1 MENLD
6 IRQAAR
12 MANVPLWKIGRALGG
27 YTDSYFSKL
36 LRKEFSAERKQKVFE
51 IIEELRQQKGF

>member
-12 MANVPLWKIGRALGG
+12 VANVPLWKIGRALGG

-36 LRKEFSAERKQKVFE
+36 LRKEFPAERKQKVFE
-51 IIEELRQQKGF
+51 IIEELKKQEN

>member
-6 IRQAAR
+6 IRKAAR
-12 MANVPLWKIGRALGG
+12 LANVPLWKIGQALGG

-36 LRKEFSAERKQKVFE
+36 LRKEFSTERKQKVFE
-51 IIEELRQQKGF
+51 IIKELKQQGD